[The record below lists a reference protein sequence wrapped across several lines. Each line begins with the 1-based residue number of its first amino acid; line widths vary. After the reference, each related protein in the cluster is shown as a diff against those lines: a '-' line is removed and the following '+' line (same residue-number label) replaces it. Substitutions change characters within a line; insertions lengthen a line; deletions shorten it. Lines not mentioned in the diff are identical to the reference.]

1 MVISPLSHKSVTAGQ
16 ALAAARAFI
25 ADQLTDLMGTGN
37 PWRMRSP
44 FGSVWIVPVWITYP
58 GHDRPN
64 TVGSVAV
71 DEATGTVVSWTPAD
85 DVLANAEAFHH
96 RNAEAIAASFDR
108 LADPNQGS

>member
-1 MVISPLSHKSVTAGQ
+1 MVTTPLSHKRVTAGQ

-44 FGSVWIVPVWITYP
+44 FGGVWVVPVWIAYP

-71 DEATGTVVSWTPAD
+71 DEATGNIVSWTPVD
-85 DVLANAEAFHH
+85 EVLANAELYHD
-96 RNAEAIAASFDR
+96 RNAEAIAAGFDS
-108 LADPNQGS
+108 LANPNHPS

>member
-1 MVISPLSHKSVTAGQ
+1 MATTPVTRTSITAGQ

-44 FGSVWIVPVWITYP
+44 LGSVWIVPVWVAYP
-58 GHDRPN
+58 GHDRPG

-71 DEATGTVVSWTPAD
+71 DEASGNIVSWTPAEE
-85 DVLANAEAFHH
+85 VLANAELYHH
-96 RNAEAIAASFDR
+96 RNAEAIAAGFDNMT
-108 LADPNQGS
+108 DQDQQP

>member
-1 MVISPLSHKSVTAGQ
+1 MLTAHRSHTSVTAGE
-16 ALAAARAFI
+16 ALATARAFI

-44 FGSVWIVPVWITYP
+44 FGSVWIVPVWIAYP

-71 DEATGTVVSWTPAD
+71 DEATGNIVSWTSAD
-85 DVLANAEAFHH
+85 DVRANAELFQD
-96 RNAEAIAASFDR
+96 RNAEAIAAGFDS
-108 LADPNQGS
+108 LTGPNHRS